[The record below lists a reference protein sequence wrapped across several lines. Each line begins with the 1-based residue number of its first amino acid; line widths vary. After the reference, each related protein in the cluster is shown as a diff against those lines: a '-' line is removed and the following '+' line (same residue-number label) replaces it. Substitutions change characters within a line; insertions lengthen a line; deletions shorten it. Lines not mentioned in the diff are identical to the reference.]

1 MAEAA
6 GLAVGTIA
14 LASLFQTC
22 VDILDYIED
31 ARNIE
36 SDRDRGDTRL
46 GLLKIRLK
54 QWGDKLQVANPGY
67 EDGGL
72 IDHWDGESGTIS
84 KSLLGIKGILEQAS
98 YLSHKYAPYK
108 MAISAWPCDSNLC
121 RKANETENQ
130 DVRRKTAYQK
140 FLYLKQRTTWA
151 LRDKRRFNASLVE
164 LDFFITNLEI
174 VTSRLLALE
183 KLDWESVTINET
195 DFTMSNVHTL
205 KDFTTGSPTPSM
217 AESSL
222 GKILDNCGPP
232 RPAVVKLAADK
243 ISEPTRT
250 KDGHKFTN
258 MISKDTA
265 MQVEGDHGNAD
276 PNAKRHE
283 YQGHKAE
290 DGSTQIMGN
299 LDRIASDNMFG
310 LLQQRVAS
318 NSKPQK

>member
-72 IDHWDGESGTIS
+72 IDHWDGESDTIS

-108 MAISAWPCDSNLC
+108 MAISAWPCDSNLS
-121 RKANETENQ
+121 RKATETENQ

-140 FLYLKQRTTWA
+140 FLYLKQRATWA

-183 KLDWESVTINET
+183 KLDWESLTVNET
-195 DFTMSNVHTL
+195 DFTMSKTTTL
-205 KDFTTGSPTPSM
+205 NDITKG
-217 AESSL
+217 ESAL
-222 GKILDNCGPP
+222 GKILDNRGPP
-232 RPAVVKLAADK
+232 RPAVIKLPADK

-258 MISKDTA
+258 MISKDKA

-283 YQGHKAE
+283 YQSHQAE
-290 DGSTQIMGN
+290 DASTQIMGN
-299 LDRIASDNMFG
+299 LDRIASDNVFG